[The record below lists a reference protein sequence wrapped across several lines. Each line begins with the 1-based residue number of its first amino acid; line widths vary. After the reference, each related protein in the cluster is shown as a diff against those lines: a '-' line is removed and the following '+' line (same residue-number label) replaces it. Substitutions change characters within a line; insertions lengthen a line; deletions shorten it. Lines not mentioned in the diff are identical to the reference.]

1 MPPMT
6 LNGIV
11 SKAGFMKKTVTVTVS
26 RFVNHKLTG
35 KRIVRSKKYL
45 VHDEENST
53 PGRFSSSGPG
63 SLTVSPL
70 ELKTDDVV
78 VIRNCPPK
86 SAMKRFTLHQLLK
99 SPETEREIARA
110 RRLQS
115 REGTEPSDPAPT
127 PSPVLEALQQQQQRQ
142 QQSPQL

>member
-1 MPPMT
+1 MT

-45 VHDEENST
+45 VHDEENK
-53 PGRFSSSGPG
+53 
-63 SLTVSPL
+63 
-70 ELKTDDVV
+70 LKTDDVV